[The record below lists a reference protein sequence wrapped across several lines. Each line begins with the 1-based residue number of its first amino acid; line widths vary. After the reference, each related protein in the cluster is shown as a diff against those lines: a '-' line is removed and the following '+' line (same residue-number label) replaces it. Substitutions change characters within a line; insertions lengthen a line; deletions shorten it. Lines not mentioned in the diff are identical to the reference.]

1 LSDAQSGFFEPFIR
15 GNPDI
20 EVKMAILNREELHS
34 LVGKQNDHCVSIYLP
49 IHCAEADARHD
60 PIRLKEL
67 LHEAEKRLLAL
78 GLWGTKVQELLK
90 PAQQLLDQEH
100 LWQRQSD
107 GLALFLTENFFRYY
121 SLPVRFPK
129 LAVVTD
135 HFHLKP
141 LLRYFT
147 NDDQFYLLALSQNRV
162 KVFQG
167 SRYSLNEI
175 LFEGMPVS
183 LADAPHEEE
192 TEQRLQF
199 HADAPSGL
207 KRSAVLLDQAGEDE
221 FRKYRLRRFF
231 RWINASLHDLLRE
244 EHAPLVLAGAEYLH
258 PIYRSVDTYPH
269 RPIEGIH
276 GNTEQ
281 IPLEEVHK
289 QAWTIVQSYYQR
301 ARKDAEEVYWE
312 LTGTGK
318 TTNRVN
324 EAVVGA
330 VHGRIATLFVQ
341 VNNRRW
347 GSFDAELNAVT
358 PHADAQSGDE
368 DLIDLMALRTLAT
381 GGTVFAVPQ
390 EQMPDISPV
399 AAIFRY

>member
-1 LSDAQSGFFEPFIR
+1 
-15 GNPDI
+15 
-20 EVKMAILNREELHS
+20 MAILNREELQS
-34 LVGKQNDHCVSIYLP
+34 LIGKHNDYCVSIYLP
-49 IHCAEADARHD
+49 IDCTDPETRHD
-60 PIRLKEL
+60 PIRLKDL
-67 LHEAEKRLLAL
+67 LHEAEKRLFAL
-78 GLWGTKVQELLK
+78 GLWGTQVHELLK

-107 GLALFLTENFFRYY
+107 GLALFLTEDFFRYY

-135 HFHLKP
+135 RFHLKP

-147 NDDQFYLLALSQNRV
+147 NDGQFYLLALSQNRV
-162 KVFQG
+162 RVFQG
-167 SRYSLNEI
+167 SRDSLNEI
-175 LFEGMPVS
+175 LFDEMPVS
-183 LADAPHEEE
+183 VADPPSKEEPQQ
-192 TEQRLQF
+192 TSLF
-199 HADAPSGL
+199 HAGAPSGRI
-207 KRSAVLLDQAGEDE
+207 RSAGFHNQAGEDE
-221 FRKYRLRRFF
+221 IRKYSLRRFF
-231 RWINASLHDLLRE
+231 RWINASLHNLLRG

-289 QAWTIVQSYYQR
+289 QAWTIVQSYYKR

-318 TTNRVN
+318 TTNRVS

-341 VNNRRW
+341 ANSQHW
-347 GSFDAELNAVT
+347 GGFDAELNAVT
-358 PHADAQSGDE
+358 PHPDAKTENE

-390 EQMPDISPV
+390 DQMPDISPV
-399 AAIFRY
+399 AAIFRH